1 MMRGEGTLTEMTSYS
16 ASPRPK
22 QRGSFLTCMYPGP
35 SDGLLNVILADGT
48 RLSGWLGSQ
57 LEGGPPKTARFQPP
71 IAPLSATRG
80 FCESRFGSGVW
91 LVLVVARVPRI
102 LVADR
107 RANSSFGGCRSGNVT
122 DLQVPQPADKLLSD
136 PAQRQILVL
145 IGGDHAWHFPAL
157 LVAL

>member
-1 MMRGEGTLTEMTSYS
+1 
-16 ASPRPK
+16 
-22 QRGSFLTCMYPGP
+22 MYPGP
-35 SDGLLNVILADGT
+35 SDGLLYVILADGT

-57 LEGGPPKTARFQPP
+57 LEGGPRKMARFQPP

-80 FCESRFGSGVW
+80 FCESRFWSGVW

-107 RANSSFGGCRSGNVT
+107 RATSSFGGCRSGNVT
-122 DLQVPQPADKLLSD
+122 DVQVPQPADKLLSD
-136 PAQRQILVL
+136 PAQRSPLELRVSPALLAVTRRWMAKSLNVAERQILVL
-145 IGGDHAWHFPAL
+145 IGGDPAWHFRAL